1 MNRLISLIKVGLKCG
16 PNNTNIPN
24 SKKSKKKNI
33 LIQILFLL
41 IMLVFVGVPF
51 GGIGYAAGEMFNG
64 LGINI
69 YKLIIPTISLAI
81 PLLTL
86 AFVLS
91 NLFLNSNDEDYLA
104 LPITPKEIYTSRLV
118 TSIIQSYLFIFM
130 FFAPVLFGLLLGIG
144 APIDTYLSLI
154 VFIIISPI
162 VPIASISFLFTLLS
176 KVINFKKHRG
186 VLNVITLIF
195 PVVLIIGMEL
205 LTNNVNGETPVDPN
219 EMLEFLQNITN
230 SIGNILCLVTFPSI
244 PSVISFSS
252 SNIFLRLG
260 SMILSIL
267 TTLGIG
273 YLLILLTNKLYYPYL
288 LKHEE
293 NKTNKEKIK
302 EKDYKINSTLK
313 SLMITDFKQIIRS
326 PILSMNFIFP
336 LLMMPIIMIIS
347 FITGLNSSGGNIS
360 ETIQELKVFVDF
372 NNPLTIT
379 VIVAVI
385 VFFSSMSFA
394 SITSISRLGKNSFFV
409 KMIPVKPIKI
419 ILSRVMFGFLS
430 SLIMAILLI
439 AFIFGF
445 GLFDILN
452 AILILLTI
460 IPIIM
465 ALNLIS
471 ISLDLWKHYLSL
483 NNENELMKNSVKTAI
498 YMFVCWIGAGLFIGI
513 GFLFYYF
520 IPQSGYI
527 LLAIIMLLFTLVCFL
542 MYKHLNKDSIF
553 EKI

>member
-16 PNNTNIPN
+16 PADNNLPN
-24 SKKSKKKNI
+24 SEKSKKKNI
-33 LIQILFLL
+33 AIQVFFIIFLF
-41 IMLVFVGVPF
+41 VFVAIPF
-51 GGIGYAAGEMFNG
+51 GGIGYGAGEMFKG

-69 YKLIIPTISLAI
+69 YKLIIPTISIAI

-91 NLFLNSNDEDYLA
+91 NLFLNNNDETYLA

-130 FFAPVLFGLLLGIG
+130 FFAPALFGLLIGIG
-144 APIDTYLSLI
+144 APFDTYLSLI
-154 VFIIISPI
+154 VFIAISPI
-162 VPIASISFLFTLLS
+162 VPVAFVAFLFTLLS

-186 VLNVITLIF
+186 VLNIITMIF
-195 PVVLIIGMEL
+195 PILIILGMQF
-205 LTNNVNGETPVDPN
+205 LTTSTNGDTPVDPN
-219 EMLEFLQNITN
+219 EMLEFLQNMTN
-230 SIGNILCLVTFPSI
+230 SIGNILCLVAFPSI

-252 SNIFLRLG
+252 SNVFIRLG
-260 SMILSIL
+260 CMLVSIV

-273 YLLILLTNKLYYPYL
+273 YLLILLSNKLYYPYL
-288 LKHEE
+288 LNHEG
-293 NKTNKEKIK
+293 NKSNNNKVKD
-302 EKDYKINSTLK
+302 KDYKTNSSLK
-313 SLMITDFKQIIRS
+313 SLMFTDFKEIIRS

-336 LLMMPIIMIIS
+336 LIMMPIIMLIS
-347 FITGLNSSGGNIS
+347 FFVGAQNEANIF
-360 ETIQELKVFVDF
+360 ETIQQLKVFIDF
-372 NNPLTIT
+372 NNPLVITI
-379 VIVAVI
+379 IVAIV

-409 KMIPVKPIKI
+409 KMIPVKPIKV
-419 ILSRVMFGFLS
+419 ILSRVMFGFFS
-430 SLIMAILLI
+430 SLLI
-439 AFIFGF
+439 AFLLIVVFTGF

-465 ALNLIS
+465 VLNLIS
-471 ISLDLWKHYLSL
+471 ISLDLWKPYLTW
-483 NNENELMKNSVKTAI
+483 NNENELMKNSVKTAM
-498 YMFVCWIGAGLFIGI
+498 YMIVCWIGAGIFVGI

-527 LLAIIMLLFTLVCFL
+527 LLALIMLSFTLVCFL
-542 MYKHLNKDSIF
+542 MYKHLNKDDIF
-553 EKI
+553 DKI